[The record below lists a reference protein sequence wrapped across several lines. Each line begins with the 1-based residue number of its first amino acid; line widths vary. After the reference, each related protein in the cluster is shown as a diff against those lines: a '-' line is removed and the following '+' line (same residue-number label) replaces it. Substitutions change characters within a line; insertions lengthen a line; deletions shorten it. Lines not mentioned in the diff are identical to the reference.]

1 MLLELLVARGERRY
15 TPVKCLWLASG
26 APRSTA
32 LRWVQHLERRQLVR
46 RISDPDDG
54 RRQFIVLD
62 ERLARRLVEFL
73 RMAG

>member
-1 MLLELLVARGERRY
+1 M
-15 TPVKCLWLASG
+15 KCLWLASG